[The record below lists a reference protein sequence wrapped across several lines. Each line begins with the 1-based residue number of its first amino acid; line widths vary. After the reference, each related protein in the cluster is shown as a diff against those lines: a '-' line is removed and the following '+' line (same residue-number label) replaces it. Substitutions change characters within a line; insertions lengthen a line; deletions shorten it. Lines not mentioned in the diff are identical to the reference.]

1 RFGDEGV
8 ALLLELALQRQVV
21 LDDAV
26 VDDDDAAGAVAMRMR
41 VLFGRP
47 TVRRPSRVAEAV
59 PAVDGIP
66 GQDVLE
72 PGEFPGAAPDV
83 DLPVVDDRDARG
95 VIAAIL
101 EPPKPFDDDGH
112 RGPGSDVTDDSAHVE
127 SSCPCLVPGA
137 WCLVRFVVP
146 GCLVH

>member
-1 RFGDEGV
+1 MRDDLGVRFGDECV
-8 ALLLELALQRQVV
+8 ALLLQLSLQRQVV

-26 VDDDDAAGAVAMRMR
+26 VDDDDAARAVAMRMR

-59 PAVDGIP
+59 GAVDGIP

-72 PGEFPGAAPDV
+72 PGELPRAAADV

-101 EPPKPFDDDGH
+101 EPAKPFDDDGD
-112 RGPGSDVTDDSAHVE
+112 RWPGPDVSDDSAHSVTLRE
-127 SSCPCLVPGA
+127 QEMA
-137 WCLVRFVVP
+137 NR
-146 GCLVH
+146 